1 MAVTTGNRNTCA
13 ILDDGSVKCWG
24 EDSQGQLGN
33 GATSGNQPSPVS
45 VDVGTGRTAVAIDV
59 FGYHACAVLDDAS
72 MKCWGSDGAQQLGN
86 GLGFIAQNTP
96 GLVTG
101 SHTWDVT
108 STTSSASADTA
119 GDATVS
125 ACLDGWSSCTTA
137 SDWTVDASLFGINS
151 TTMAMAVDLDQNHY
165 LAYNSSN
172 GLMLTGVGAAGTVP
186 PTTPCGR
193 MALRKLTCIGRLPA
207 SCMRRFATPATATSG
222 WSAPTVSVRV
232 GMNVDLDGD
241 GWLGID
247 EQACGTDAHD
257 VVHAFRRGR

>member
-1 MAVTTGNRNTCA
+1 MCIRDRPSPVSVDLGTDRTAVAVATGNRNTCA

-24 EDSQGQLGN
+24 DDTLGQLGN

-59 FGYHACAVLDDAS
+59 FGYHTCAILDDAS
-72 MKCWGSDGAQQLGN
+72 MKCWGTDGAQQLGN
-86 GLGFIAQNTP
+86 GAGSTAQNTP

-101 SHTWDVT
+101 SHTWNVT
-108 STTSSASADTA
+108 STTSNASADTA

-137 SDWTVDASLFGINS
+137 IDWTVDASLPGINS

-172 GLMLTGVGAAGTVP
+172 GLMLTRVGAAGTAP
-186 PTTPCGR
+186 PTTTLWPHG
-193 MALRKLTCIGRLPA
+193 
-207 SCMRRFATPATATSG
+207 
-222 WSAPTVSVRV
+222 VEE
-232 GMNVDLDGD
+232 VDLHWSSPG
-241 GWLGID
+241 LSLIHIS
-247 EQACGTDAHD
+247 EPT
-257 VVHAFRRGR
+257 RPY